1 MKSTISREQLERDR
15 HAGEPAMAFGKG
27 GLQLRA
33 LDSPQEQ
40 I

>member
-15 HAGEPAMAFGKG
+15 HAGESVMGFGKG
-27 GLQLRA
+27 GLLLRA
-33 LDSPQEQ
+33 VDSPKEQ